1 MLAVAGLTFAY
12 TSCTDYS
19 KDIDENK
26 SQIDAVSSELA
37 TAKQQ
42 IESLKTDVSNLQTA
56 KAEAEKAISALQTSL
71 KDLQTKHDAD
81 VKALE
86 AEISKVKA
94 DYAKADEAVKADLQK
109 KIDALTDALKTAEDN
124 HAKELKTV
132 NGLIEELQG
141 SVKTINGQ
149 IETINKTL
157 ETLAT
162 KQELADVKTWAE
174 TTLATKDAVTEVIT
188 SVSVLSQTFEA
199 AKKVLEQKDSTLTE
213 DIKALNAKLTA
224 LEGQHASDV
233 ADLTTKIGEAKA
245 AAAAAQA
252 TANEAKTAAAAAQS
266 KADQAE
272 EHAQKALGDIEAL
285 KNALGVYAENGKLA
299 ATIKAL
305 VNADSLAAVDVA
317 KKYDELKALRLADS
331 TWTATELAKKF
342 NSSEFES
349 EFGKYLKQAVEKDGI
364 VNDSIA
370 ANIDRL
376 RKEHE
381 SSLKAL
387 TAEVNTK
394 FSALFSIAKQLKSL
408 VFVPELY
415 VDGIEATEYTYA
427 DYTKKA
433 VQKGDKTTVV
443 DEKGVSSTILA
454 VAADKPNWWNYGTAV
469 KDAQQYINI
478 AHNVT
483 YKMNPSS
490 AEVPENLA
498 FVSYD
503 KQVITKASEAIPVAA
518 EFVSNTKGD
527 LTVSMNPVGQKVAG
541 IGKASIFALQA
552 TYKTENGADTTVTS
566 DFANLYASKLAFDA
580 VAFSKETY
588 EAVDCSTSGLFDH
601 LYTTAAAAVSHAPSV
616 VVRYD
621 DAKGLDL
628 YDVVRTHIT
637 IASRSAKA
645 AAHVDYADKFP
656 KNDYGISYKFELI
669 DYISGSNET
678 SESQHAFLKDGHIF
692 VPCASTGGKADLT
705 ATGEDA
711 VTAVGRRPLVRVT
724 VQKGDDIILVGFI
737 KFEITKHTD
746 YVTADPFTKWTYNF
760 QCNGDVK
767 TTTWDQMVDNVIK
780 HSGLTKEEFCN
791 VYVLDTLPNS
801 FAVQYKTAS
810 GKFVK
815 AASTE
820 YYGKVEELK
829 DAVPGTT
836 TDVIKWTLF
845 EQDLSAIYKLDGHT
859 KTIWVRYIYKGT
871 TPTSEYDGIYVPLT
885 VIDVVKP
892 VGSVSKKLA
901 NYWFGDNMANAKI
914 NVARPKANGSTIPW
928 KTDINQVWE
937 GNAPVFTLTPATG
950 FADAAASYKYYF
962 APVQKTYT
970 INGVKYVLSVDS
982 NKVYDKYQNTT
993 VGIEVN
999 DNAKI
1004 QSLELGNALDI
1015 TRGVYTNARL
1025 YCKKGSEAP
1034 ILVASLVDPDTDLV
1048 DQTTGVVKYEQN
1060 DVAKELLNAFE
1071 SKPSKFEGAKLFAN
1085 IGVTAYSSC
1094 NTALSLSGAV
1104 NPYYFLRPINVEGA
1118 KDKFFVDGKD
1128 DHLDESN
1135 INLFDLFDFVDW
1147 KGDKFVKAPGDYTNL
1162 WYFKYYNVKG
1172 ITVDLDNVTTNLDG
1186 DPIETTKLS
1195 AKTSDIKL
1203 SYRFGPRTEPTYNY
1217 TTTADATVIVN
1228 IVAPAEPNW
1237 GIDHYNGLI
1246 TKFGYIHYHSNQS
1259 TVSEDFTIRVPVSF
1273 TYDWGVVNSHV
1284 DILVKHI

>member
-342 NSSEFES
+342 NSSEFET
-349 EFGKYLKQAVEKDGI
+349 EFGKYLTKAVEKDGI

-387 TAEVNTK
+387 TTEVNTK
-394 FSALFSIAKQLKSL
+394 FNALFSIAKQLKSL

-427 DYTKKA
+427 DYIKKA

-443 DEKGVSSTILA
+443 DEKGVSSIIPA
-454 VAADKPNWWNYGTAV
+454 VAANQPKWWNYQGSTAH
-469 KDAQQYINI
+469 QYINI
-478 AHNVT
+478 AHEVT

-503 KQVITKASEAIPVAA
+503 KQVITKASEAIPVPA

-541 IGKASIFALQA
+541 RGKASIFALQA

-566 DFANLYASKLAFDA
+566 DFANLYASTLTFNA

-588 EAVDCSTSGLFDH
+588 EAVDCSTSGLFNH
-601 LYTTAAAAVSHAPSV
+601 LYTTAAAAIQHAPSV
-616 VVRYD
+616 VVRYN
-621 DAKGLDL
+621 DAEGLNLNDI
-628 YDVVRTHIT
+628 VTTHIT
-637 IASRSAKA
+637 IDSKSAKV
-645 AAHVDYADKFP
+645 AAHADYAKKFP
-656 KNDYGISYKFELI
+656 NNDYGISYKFELI
-669 DYISGSNET
+669 DYTSGTYTT

-705 ATGEDA
+705 ATGEKA

-746 YVTADPFTKWTYNF
+746 YVTADPFTDWTYNF

-791 VYVLDTLPNS
+791 VYVLDTLANGD
-801 FAVQYKTAS
+801 AVQYKVVS
-810 GKFVK
+810 GKFES
-815 AASTE
+815 AATPE
-820 YYGKVEELK
+820 YFGKVEELK

-836 TDVIKWTLF
+836 TDVIRWTLF
-845 EQDLSAIYKLDGHT
+845 EQDLSAIYKLDGHK

-885 VIDVVKP
+885 VKDVVKP
-892 VGSVSKKLA
+892 VGSVSKKLE
-901 NYWFGDNMANAKI
+901 NYWFGADLANAKI

-928 KTDINQVWE
+928 ETDINQVWE

-993 VGIEVN
+993 VGIEVK

-1004 QSLELGNALDI
+1004 QSLELNNALDI
-1015 TRGVYTNARL
+1015 TKGIYTNSSL
-1025 YCKKGSEAP
+1025 YCKKGNEAAVVVA
-1034 ILVASLVDPDTDLV
+1034 IL
-1048 DQTTGVVKYEQN
+1048 DQTTGVITYQQE
-1060 DVAKELLNAFE
+1060 DVAKELLNAYE
-1071 SKPSKFEGAKLFAN
+1071 SKPSKFEAAELFAN

-1104 NPYYFLRPINVEGA
+1104 NPYYFLRPINADGVEG
-1118 KDKFFVDGKD
+1118 KFFIDGKD
-1128 DHLDESN
+1128 DHVDESN

-1147 KGDKFVKAPGDYTNL
+1147 RGEKFVKAPGDYTNL

-1186 DPIETTKLS
+1186 DDDDLETTKLS
-1195 AKTSDIKL
+1195 EKTTEIEL

-1217 TTTADATVIVN
+1217 TTTAQATVTVN

-1237 GIDHYNGLI
+1237 GVDHYNGLI
-1246 TKFGYIHYHSNQS
+1246 EKFGYIHYNNNKS
-1259 TVSEDFTIRVPVSF
+1259 TVSKDFTIRVPVSF
-1273 TYDWGVVNSHV
+1273 TYDWGVVKSHV

>member
-19 KDIDENK
+19 KDIDQNK
-26 SQIDAVSSELA
+26 EEIDAVSSELA

-81 VKALE
+81 VKALK
-86 AEISKVKA
+86 AE
-94 DYAKADEAVKADLQK
+94 YAAADEAVKADIQK
-109 KIDALTDALKTAEDN
+109 KIDALQKAHETEVSEIKTTIENLQKSVTDLEK
-124 HAKELKTV
+124 KV
-132 NGLIEELQG
+132 GSIEE
-141 SVKTINGQ
+141 TI
-149 IETINKTL
+149 K
-157 ETLAT
+157 TLAT
-162 KQELADVKTWAE
+162 KQELSDAKTWAQV
-174 TTLATKDAVTEVIT
+174 TFVTKDTMKVVNATLGALQARLEAAEKKAAALEEKHT
-188 SVSVLSQTFEA
+188 SDVKDLTDKIAA
-199 AKKVLEQKDSTLTE
+199 AKK
-213 DIKALNAKLTA
+213 A
-224 LEGQHASDV
+224 
-233 ADLTTKIGEAKA
+233 ADDAKA
-245 AAAAAQA
+245 HSV
-252 TANEAKTAAAAAQS
+252 EV
-266 KADQAE
+266 
-272 EHAQKALGDIEAL
+272 LGKVEAL
-285 KNALGVYAENGKLA
+285 KTALGVYADSGVLA
-299 ATIKAL
+299 AKIEAL
-305 VNADSLAAVDVA
+305 TAKDTELADSLSKKLNIRDFGTEFDKAIVDA
-317 KKYDELKALRLADS
+317 LKADGKVGKEIADQIK
-331 TWTATELAKKF
+331 TAKDALDAKI
-342 NSSEFES
+342 
-349 EFGKYLKQAVEKDGI
+349 QD
-364 VNDSIA
+364 
-370 ANIDRL
+370 
-376 RKEHE
+376 
-381 SSLKAL
+381 L
-387 TAEVNTK
+387 TAYVNTK
-394 FSALFSIAKQLKSL
+394 FNALFSVAKQLKSL
-408 VFVPELY
+408 VFVPDLY

-454 VAADKPNWWNYGTAV
+454 VAANQPKWWNYQGSTAR
-469 KDAQQYINI
+469 QYINI

-541 IGKASIFALQA
+541 RGNASIFALQA
-552 TYKTENGADTTVTS
+552 TYRTENGVDTTVTS
-566 DFANLYASKLAFDA
+566 DFANLYASTLTFNA
-580 VAFSKETY
+580 VAFSKATY

-601 LYTTAAAAVSHAPSV
+601 LYTTAAAAVRHAPSV

-885 VIDVVKP
+885 VKNVVKP

-914 NVARPKANGSTIPW
+914 NVARPKANDSTIPW
-928 KTDINQVWE
+928 ETDIDQVWE

-993 VGIEVN
+993 VGIEVK

-1004 QSLELGNALDI
+1004 QSLELNNALDI
-1015 TRGVYTNARL
+1015 TKGIYTNSSL
-1025 YCKKGSEAP
+1025 YCKKGNASAVV
-1034 ILVASLVDPDTDLV
+1034 VAVL
-1048 DQTTGVVKYEQN
+1048 DQTTGVITYQQE
-1060 DVAKELLNAFE
+1060 DVAKELLNAYE
-1071 SKPSKFEGAKLFAN
+1071 SKPSKFEAAQLFAN

-1104 NPYYFLRPINVEGA
+1104 NPYYFLRPINADGVE
-1118 KDKFFVDGKD
+1118 DKFFVDGKD
-1128 DHLDESN
+1128 DHVDESN

-1147 KGDKFVKAPGDYTNL
+1147 RGEKFVKAPGDYTNL
-1162 WYFKYYNVKG
+1162 WYFKYYNVNG
-1172 ITVDLDNVTTNLDG
+1172 ITVDLDNVTTTLDG
-1186 DPIETTKLS
+1186 GTLGTTKLS
-1195 AKTSDIKL
+1195 AKTTEVEL
-1203 SYRFGPRTEPTYNY
+1203 SYRFGPRTLPTATYN
-1217 TTTADATVIVN
+1217 TTTATPVLVQVN
-1228 IVAPAEPNW
+1228 SPAEPNW
-1237 GIDHYNGLI
+1237 GVNQYNGLI
-1246 TKFGYIHYHSNQS
+1246 EKFGYIHYNNNKS
-1259 TVSEDFTIRVPVSF
+1259 TVSEDFYIRVPVSF